1 VSAVV
6 AAVAIFLGATT
17 VCCTARQNLGLDAPL
32 AAVNRFAEAEGYAI
46 AETFSE
52 KESGGDDNRPEL
64 AKALAAAKKL
74 DAPVMVAKL
83 DRLSRDV
90 HFISGLMKHRVNF
103 IVTELGADVE
113 PFLLHIY
120 AALAE
125 KERRLISQRTKDA
138 LARST
143 KKLGG
148 LRPGTIEIQEE
159 ATRRAESLRPVFEEL
174 SKLSA
179 RAAARTLND
188 RGIPTPKGAKWSVV
202 TVIRIRERL
211 KGDR

>member
-1 VSAVV
+1 MKP
-6 AAVAIFLGATT
+6 AVAYICTS
-17 VCCTARQNLGLDAPL
+17 TARQNLGLDAQF
-32 AAVNRFAEAEGYAI
+32 AAINKFAEAEGYELAG
-46 AETFSE
+46 TFSE
-52 KESGGDDNRPEL
+52 KESGGNDSRAEL
-64 AKALAAAKKL
+64 NKALEAAKKIN
-74 DAPVMVAKL
+74 APVLVAKL

-159 ATRRAESLRPVFEEL
+159 AMKRAESLRPIFDEL
-174 SKLSA
+174 AKLSA
-179 RAAARTLND
+179 HAASRELNN
-188 RGIPTPKGAKWSVV
+188 RGVPTPQGKSWSPV

-211 KGDR
+211 KRN

>member
-1 VSAVV
+1 
-6 AAVAIFLGATT
+6 
-17 VCCTARQNLGLDAPL
+17 
-32 AAVNRFAEAEGYAI
+32 
-46 AETFSE
+46 
-52 KESGGDDNRPEL
+52 
-64 AKALAAAKKL
+64 
-74 DAPVMVAKL
+74 MVPKL

-113 PFLLHIY
+113 TFLLHIY

-148 LRPGTIEIQEE
+148 LRPGTIEI
-159 ATRRAESLRPVFEEL
+159 
-174 SKLSA
+174 
-179 RAAARTLND
+179 
-188 RGIPTPKGAKWSVV
+188 
-202 TVIRIRERL
+202 
-211 KGDR
+211 

>member
-1 VSAVV
+1 
-6 AAVAIFLGATT
+6 
-17 VCCTARQNLGLDAPL
+17 
-32 AAVNRFAEAEGYAI
+32 
-46 AETFSE
+46 
-52 KESGGDDNRPEL
+52 
-64 AKALAAAKKL
+64 
-74 DAPVMVAKL
+74 MVPKL

-113 PFLLHIY
+113 TFLLHIY

-148 LRPGTIEIQEE
+148 LRPGTIEIQVE
-159 ATRRAESLRPVFEEL
+159 AMRRAE
-174 SKLSA
+174 A
-179 RAAARTLND
+179 MAA
-188 RGIPTPKGAKWSVV
+188 
-202 TVIRIRERL
+202 VI
-211 KGDR
+211 GSDAD

>member
-1 VSAVV
+1 MFWIQREIISSY
-6 AAVAIFLGATT
+6 
-17 VCCTARQNLGLDAPL
+17 
-32 AAVNRFAEAEGYAI
+32 RFH
-46 AETFSE
+46 
-52 KESGGDDNRPEL
+52 
-64 AKALAAAKKL
+64 
-74 DAPVMVAKL
+74 MVPKL

-159 ATRRAESLRPVFEEL
+159 AMRRAE
-174 SKLSA
+174 A
-179 RAAARTLND
+179 MAA
-188 RGIPTPKGAKWSVV
+188 
-202 TVIRIRERL
+202 VI
-211 KGDR
+211 GSDAD

>member
-1 VSAVV
+1 
-6 AAVAIFLGATT
+6 
-17 VCCTARQNLGLDAPL
+17 
-32 AAVNRFAEAEGYAI
+32 
-46 AETFSE
+46 
-52 KESGGDDNRPEL
+52 
-64 AKALAAAKKL
+64 
-74 DAPVMVAKL
+74 MVPKL

-103 IVTELGADVE
+103 IVTELAADVE

-148 LRPGTIEIQEE
+148 LRPGTIEILRRGHE
-159 ATRRAESLRPVFEEL
+159 ARRSNGGSDRFRRGL
-174 SKLSA
+174 
-179 RAAARTLND
+179 TL
-188 RGIPTPKGAKWSVV
+188 TH
-202 TVIRIRERL
+202 
-211 KGDR
+211 

>member
-1 VSAVV
+1 
-6 AAVAIFLGATT
+6 
-17 VCCTARQNLGLDAPL
+17 
-32 AAVNRFAEAEGYAI
+32 
-46 AETFSE
+46 
-52 KESGGDDNRPEL
+52 
-64 AKALAAAKKL
+64 
-74 DAPVMVAKL
+74 MVPKL

-113 PFLLHIY
+113 TFLLHIY

-148 LRPGTIEIQEE
+148 LRPGTIEIRSRGHE
-159 ATRRAESLRPVFEEL
+159 ARRSNGGSDRFRRGL
-174 SKLSA
+174 
-179 RAAARTLND
+179 TLTHKCLNVLT
-188 RGIPTPKGAKWSVV
+188 RGIGIDLDTSSVDPSGRLN
-202 TVIRIRERL
+202 TVGPSSQRMKFPL
-211 KGDR
+211 P